1 MHLFEFD
8 MSNRY
13 IYDDI
18 RLYKNFDIVKNVMN
32 DNIMNGSDGFL

>member
-1 MHLFEFD
+1 MHLFQFD
-8 MSNRY
+8 MSNR
-13 IYDDI
+13 YDDI